1 MLYDRS
7 TDTLCPTPDAFRRLL
22 CVSFAISLSLSLSLS
37 LEREREREREKERKL
52 ANWLVDIGICRC
64 RVMKYSRPFSL
75 LFFHRLPL
83 HRCPYFATSSSCF
96 SLFRLLREGKGSE
109 RVIRITYYP
118 KTALAKGLQG
128 LDVSIYERCSRD
140 ATRRWGP
147 LSTIYGST
155 EFELCNYP
163 RFRLGDALYAERDEK
178 HNRTFVISN
187 RRMNISRRILDFRK
201 MDDVKLI
208 LFVSS
213 LQKKRIPTYI
223 YIYIPLSFVLTIV
236 LELSFENSRVKFSDN
251 NIPNGIPLW
260 KLVAK

>member
-1 MLYDRS
+1 
-7 TDTLCPTPDAFRRLL
+7 
-22 CVSFAISLSLSLSLS
+22 
-37 LEREREREREKERKL
+37 
-52 ANWLVDIGICRC
+52 
-64 RVMKYSRPFSL
+64 MKYSRPFSL

-140 ATRRWGP
+140 ATRRWGGLRRRFTDP
-147 LSTIYGST
+147 RNSSYVITRVFDSAILYMRRGMKSTTVHS
-155 EFELCNYP
+155 
-163 RFRLGDALYAERDEK
+163 
-178 HNRTFVISN
+178 SS
-187 RRMNISRRILDFRK
+187 RMNISRRILDFRSWK

-213 LQKKRIPTYI
+213 LQKKRIPMYI
-223 YIYIPLSFVLTIV
+223 YIYIPLSFVLR
-236 LELSFENSRVKFSDN
+236 LF
-251 NIPNGIPLW
+251 
-260 KLVAK
+260 

>member
-1 MLYDRS
+1 MSRDEIFSPVLPS
-7 TDTLCPTPDAFRRLL
+7 FLP
-22 CVSFAISLSLSLSLS
+22 SFA
-37 LEREREREREKERKL
+37 L
-52 ANWLVDIGICRC
+52 A
-64 RVMKYSRPFSL
+64 S
-75 LFFHRLPL
+75 LPL
-83 HRCPYFATSSSCF
+83 LRHFVF
-96 SLFRLLREGKGSE
+96 LFQLVSPPSGREGKGSE

-140 ATRRWGP
+140 ATRRWGGP
-147 LSTIYGST
+147 PSTIYGST

-163 RFRLGDALYAERDEK
+163 RFRLGDTLYAERDEK

-223 YIYIPLSFVLTIV
+223 YIYPSFVCSYDCFRII
-236 LELSFENSRVKFSDN
+236 FRKFTRK
-251 NIPNGIPLW
+251 IQ
-260 KLVAK
+260 

>member
-1 MLYDRS
+1 MQGQTMEEKKGERARIFHHATSAYSYINQPVGQFSLF
-7 TDTLCPTPDAFRRLL
+7 L
-22 CVSFAISLSLSLSLS
+22 SLSLSLSLS
-37 LEREREREREKERKL
+37 LEREREREREREKERKL

-187 RRMNISRRILDFRK
+187 EYLASYFR
-201 MDDVKLI
+201 
-208 LFVSS
+208 
-213 LQKKRIPTYI
+213 
-223 YIYIPLSFVLTIV
+223 
-236 LELSFENSRVKFSDN
+236 FS
-251 NIPNGIPLW
+251 
-260 KLVAK
+260 

>member
-1 MLYDRS
+1 MSRDEIFSPVLPS
-7 TDTLCPTPDAFRRLL
+7 FLP
-22 CVSFAISLSLSLSLS
+22 SFA
-37 LEREREREREKERKL
+37 L
-52 ANWLVDIGICRC
+52 A
-64 RVMKYSRPFSL
+64 S
-75 LFFHRLPL
+75 LPL
-83 HRCPYFATSSSCF
+83 LRHFVF
-96 SLFRLLREGKGSE
+96 LFQLVSPPSGREGKGSE

-140 ATRRWGP
+140 ATRRWGGP
-147 LSTIYGST
+147 PSTIYGST

-163 RFRLGDALYAERDEK
+163 RFRLGDTLYAERDEK

-223 YIYIPLSFVLTIV
+223 YIYIPLSFVLR
-236 LELSFENSRVKFSDN
+236 LFQNYLSK
-251 NIPNGIPLW
+251 IH
-260 KLVAK
+260 A

>member
-1 MLYDRS
+1 M
-7 TDTLCPTPDAFRRLL
+7 
-22 CVSFAISLSLSLSLS
+22 
-37 LEREREREREKERKL
+37 
-52 ANWLVDIGICRC
+52 G
-64 RVMKYSRPFSL
+64 
-75 LFFHRLPL
+75 
-83 HRCPYFATSSSCF
+83 
-96 SLFRLLREGKGSE
+96 
-109 RVIRITYYP
+109 
-118 KTALAKGLQG
+118 
-128 LDVSIYERCSRD
+128 
-140 ATRRWGP
+140 GP

-163 RFRLGDALYAERDEK
+163 RFRLGDTLYAERDEK

-223 YIYIPLSFVLTIV
+223 YIYPSFVCSTIV